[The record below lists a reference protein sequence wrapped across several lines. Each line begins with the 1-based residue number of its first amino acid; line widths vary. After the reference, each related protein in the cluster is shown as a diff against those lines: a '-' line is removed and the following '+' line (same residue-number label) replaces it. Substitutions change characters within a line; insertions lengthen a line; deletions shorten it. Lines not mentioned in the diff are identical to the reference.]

1 MINKERFETYVRLYV
16 QRDGVDAFLQDL
28 DENGFYDAWAS
39 TTYHCNYKGGLVEHT
54 LNVIEYALKLADTF
68 GSKVSKES
76 IVLCA
81 CGHDTGKAYEYYV
94 NNLLKSGKVSGSKPK
109 KINPLLMIKS
119 HAMRS
124 LTIMSKFFTLTESEK
139 VAILSHDGWYE
150 NTNREYMLAL
160 DELLY
165 IIHSADLYVAR
176 FVEPVKSYKGGDEID
191 L

>member
-1 MINKERFETYVRLYV
+1 MTNKERFETYVKLYV

-28 DENGFYDAWAS
+28 EENGFYDAWAS

-68 GSKVSKES
+68 KSKVSKES

-176 FVEPVKSYKGGDEID
+176 FVEPVKSYTGGDEID

>member
-1 MINKERFETYVRLYV
+1 MTNKERFETYVRLYV

-68 GSKVSKES
+68 ESKVSKES

-109 KINPLLMIKS
+109 KINPSLMIKS

>member
-1 MINKERFETYVRLYV
+1 MTNKEKFENYVRTYIK
-16 QRDGVDAFLQDL
+16 RDGVDEFLQDI
-28 DENGFYDAWAS
+28 EANGFFDAWAS
-39 TTYHCNYKGGLVEHT
+39 TTFHCNYKGGLVEHT
-54 LNVIEYALKLADTF
+54 INVIEYALNLADTF
-68 GSKVSKES
+68 GSTVSRES

-81 CGHDTGKAYEYYV
+81 CGHDTGKAYNYYV

-109 KINPLLMIKS
+109 KINPQLMIKS

-124 LTIMSKFFTLTESEK
+124 LNIMSKYFDLTESEK
-139 VAILSHDGWYE
+139 VCILSHDGWYE

-165 IIHSADLYVAR
+165 IVHSADLYVAR
-176 FVEPVKSYKGGDEID
+176 FVEPVKSYKGGEKID

>member
-1 MINKERFETYVRLYV
+1 MTNKERFESYVRLYV

-28 DENGFYDAWAS
+28 EENGFYDAWAS
-39 TTYHCNYKGGLVEHT
+39 TTYHCNYKGGLLEHT

-68 GSKVSKES
+68 NSKVSKES

-94 NNLLKSGKVSGSKPK
+94 NNLLKSGKVSGSKLK
-109 KINPLLMIKS
+109 KINPSLMIKS

>member
-1 MINKERFETYVRLYV
+1 MTNKEKFENYVRTYIK
-16 QRDGVDAFLQDL
+16 RDGVDEFLQDI
-28 DENGFYDAWAS
+28 EANGFFDAWAS
-39 TTYHCNYKGGLVEHT
+39 TTFHCNYKGGLVEHT
-54 LNVIEYALKLADTF
+54 INVIEYALKLADTF
-68 GSKVSKES
+68 GSTVSRES

-81 CGHDTGKAYEYYV
+81 CGHDTGKAYNYYV

-109 KINPLLMIKS
+109 KINPQLMIKS

-124 LTIMSKFFTLTESEK
+124 LNIMSKYFDMTESEK
-139 VAILSHDGWYE
+139 VCILSHDGWYE

-165 IIHSADLYVAR
+165 IVHSADLYVAR
-176 FVEPVKSYKGGDEID
+176 FVEPVKSYKGGEKIE

>member
-1 MINKERFETYVRLYV
+1 MTNKERFESYVRLYV

-54 LNVIEYALKLADTF
+54 LNVIEHALKLADTF
-68 GSKVSKES
+68 NSKVSKES

-109 KINPLLMIKS
+109 KINPSLMIKS

-176 FVEPVKSYKGGDEID
+176 FVEPVKSYKGGEEID

>member
-1 MINKERFETYVRLYV
+1 MTNKERFENYVKTYV

-28 DENGFYDAWAS
+28 DENGFYDAWGS
-39 TTYHCNYKGGLVEHT
+39 TTYHCNYTGGLVEHT

-68 GSKVSKES
+68 ESKVSKES

-109 KINPLLMIKS
+109 KINPSLMIKS

-176 FVEPVKSYKGGDEID
+176 FVEPVKSYKGGDEIGI
-191 L
+191 

>member
-1 MINKERFETYVRLYV
+1 MTNKERFETYVKLYV

-28 DENGFYDAWAS
+28 EENGFYDAWAS

-68 GSKVSKES
+68 KSKVSKES

>member
-1 MINKERFETYVRLYV
+1 MTDKEKLNGYIKRFLSKRCNVYDVLS
-16 QRDGVDAFLQDL
+16 FL
-28 DENGFYDAWAS
+28 ENNGFYTAWAS
-39 TTYHCNYKGGLVEHT
+39 TSYHYNVEGGLCSHT

-68 GSKVSKES
+68 NSNVSRES

-81 CGHDTGKAYEYYV
+81 VGHDWGKMNYYV
-94 NNLLKSGKVSGSKPK
+94 PNLLKSGKVSGTKPM
-109 KINPLLMIKS
+109 KIDPSLMIKS

-124 LTIMSKFFTLTESEK
+124 LNMVSKFFDLTESEK
-139 VAILSHDGWYE
+139 VCILSHDGWYE

-165 IIHSADLYVAR
+165 IVHSADLYVAR
-176 FVEPVKSYKGGDEID
+176 FVEPVKSYKGGEKID

>member
-1 MINKERFETYVRLYV
+1 MTNKERFENYVKTYV
-16 QRDGVDAFLQDL
+16 QRNGVDAFLQDL

-39 TTYHCNYKGGLVEHT
+39 TTYHCNYKGGLVDHT

-68 GSKVSKES
+68 ESKVSKES

-109 KINPLLMIKS
+109 KINPSLMIKS

-176 FVEPVKSYKGGDEID
+176 FVEPVKSYKGGDEIG

>member
-1 MINKERFETYVRLYV
+1 MTNKERFETYVKLYV

-28 DENGFYDAWAS
+28 EKNGFYDAWAS

-68 GSKVSKES
+68 KSKVSKES

-109 KINPLLMIKS
+109 KINPSLMIKS

-176 FVEPVKSYKGGDEID
+176 FVEPIKSYKGGDEID

>member
-1 MINKERFETYVRLYV
+1 MTNKERFETYVRLYV

-28 DENGFYDAWAS
+28 EENGFYDAWAS

-68 GSKVSKES
+68 KSKVSKES

-109 KINPLLMIKS
+109 KINPSLIIKS

>member
-1 MINKERFETYVRLYV
+1 MTNKERFETYVKLHV

-28 DENGFYDAWAS
+28 EENGFYDAWAS

-68 GSKVSKES
+68 KSKVSKES

-109 KINPLLMIKS
+109 KINPSLMIKS

>member
-1 MINKERFETYVRLYV
+1 MTNKEKFENYVRTYIK
-16 QRDGVDAFLQDL
+16 RDGVDEFLQDI
-28 DENGFYDAWAS
+28 ENNGFFDAWAS
-39 TTYHCNYKGGLVEHT
+39 TTFHCNYKGGLVEHT
-54 LNVIEYALKLADTF
+54 VNVIEYALNLADTF
-68 GSKVSKES
+68 GSTVSRES

-81 CGHDTGKAYEYYV
+81 CGHDTGKAYNYYV

-109 KINPLLMIKS
+109 KINPQLMIKS

-124 LTIMSKFFTLTESEK
+124 LNIMSKYFDLTESEK
-139 VAILSHDGWYE
+139 VCILSHDGWYE

-165 IIHSADLYVAR
+165 IVHSADLYVAR
-176 FVEPVKSYKGGDEID
+176 FVEPVRSYKKGEEIV

>member
-1 MINKERFETYVRLYV
+1 MTNKEKFENYVRTYIK
-16 QRDGVDAFLQDL
+16 RDGVDEFLQDI
-28 DENGFYDAWAS
+28 ETNGFFDAWAS

-54 LNVIEYALKLADTF
+54 INVIEYALNLADTF
-68 GSKVSKES
+68 GSTVSRES

-81 CGHDTGKAYEYYV
+81 CGHDTGKAYNYYV

-109 KINPLLMIKS
+109 KINPQLMIKS

-124 LTIMSKFFTLTESEK
+124 LNIMSKYFDLTESEK
-139 VAILSHDGWYE
+139 VCILSHDGWYE

-176 FVEPVKSYKGGDEID
+176 FVEPIKSYKGGEKID

>member
-1 MINKERFETYVRLYV
+1 MTNKERFETYVRLYV
-16 QRDGVDAFLQDL
+16 QRDGVDEFLQDL
-28 DENGFYDAWAS
+28 ENNYFYNAWAS

-68 GSKVSKES
+68 KSKVSKES

-81 CGHDTGKAYEYYV
+81 CGHDVGKAYDYYV
-94 NNLLKSGKVSGSKPK
+94 DNLLKSGKTSGSKPK
-109 KINPLLMIKS
+109 KINPKLMIKS

-124 LTIMSKFFTLTESEK
+124 LNIMSKFFDLTESEK
-139 VAILSHDGWYE
+139 VCILSHDGWYE

-165 IIHSADLYVAR
+165 IVHSADLYTAR
-176 FVEPVKSYKGGDEID
+176 FVEPVKSYKGGEKID

>member
-1 MINKERFETYVRLYV
+1 
-16 QRDGVDAFLQDL
+16 
-28 DENGFYDAWAS
+28 
-39 TTYHCNYKGGLVEHT
+39 
-54 LNVIEYALKLADTF
+54 
-68 GSKVSKES
+68 
-76 IVLCA
+76 
-81 CGHDTGKAYEYYV
+81 
-94 NNLLKSGKVSGSKPK
+94 
-109 KINPLLMIKS
+109 MIKS